1 MTFLVNHEER
11 RNLILQHAFAL
22 FAEEGFSG
30 VTYQKIADRCGI
42 SRTLIYKY
50 FKDKEEIFIYAV
62 RWLTDDLSEVVD
74 KIMKRRD
81 LAAIDKLR
89 RVLRLTVR
97 LMSRQ
102 RVFLAVILDYLLIQK
117 QAGSDVRMKVRR
129 YTIGMRVVLKR
140 LILETIKER
149 SFVVHDAEKAS
160 ALLFGLLESC
170 VLNET
175 VIGLSDWHESLA
187 LAENFI
193 NEHSSQSNG

>member
-1 MTFLVNHEER
+1 MTVLVNHQER

-62 RWLTDDLSEVVD
+62 RWLTDDLAEVVD
-74 KIMKRRD
+74 KIVKRED
-81 LAAIDKLR
+81 LRAVDKLR

-129 YTIGMRVVLKR
+129 YTFGMKIVLKK
-140 LILETIKER
+140 LILETIHEK
-149 SFVVHDAEKAS
+149 SFVALDAEKTS

-175 VIGLSDWHESLA
+175 VIGLTDWRDSLA

-193 NEHSSQSNG
+193 NEHLYIAEQ